1 MELLQP
7 LVFAC
12 REDGKPSRDGVLT
25 SRDTNTLMNYHL
37 VSTLNLMFHFFL
49 PVSRYLL
56 EFLFPLLHHPL
67 WSWWGWR
74 SKYFLPSPPH
84 LLGGSD
90 PKWAKPHDWTI
101 MLSQHNQLIRSL
113 HLKVGAG
120 GSYSNK
126 SPDRWTSLSVPALSV
141 SGCEV
146 VCSDLLGHDG
156 NSRFRGLVCWFN
168 ECTACFSPSPYRKYR
183 NHYLTYS
190 VSLYRVSTG
199 LGKREIR
206 AMVSKVRITQALVVI
221 RLNNTGARKK

>member
-1 MELLQP
+1 MAAGMDKGAGMSYGMAAGMNKGAGMSSGM
-7 LVFAC
+7 VAGMDKGAGMSYGMAAGMDKGAGMSSGMAAGMDKGAADTYSSFYF
-12 REDGKPSRDGVLT
+12 PSSTTPCGVGGGGGVNT
-25 SRDTNTLMNYHL
+25 SFR
-37 VSTLNLMFHFFL
+37 
-49 PVSRYLL
+49 P
-56 EFLFPLLHHPL
+56 
-67 WSWWGWR
+67 
-74 SKYFLPSPPH
+74 PPH
-84 LLGGSD
+84 LPGGSD

-156 NSRFRGLVCWFN
+156 NSGFRGLVCWFN
-168 ECTACFSPSPYRKYR
+168 ECTACFSPSPHRKYR

-199 LGKREIR
+199 LGKREMSGKI
-206 AMVSKVRITQALVVI
+206 
-221 RLNNTGARKK
+221 